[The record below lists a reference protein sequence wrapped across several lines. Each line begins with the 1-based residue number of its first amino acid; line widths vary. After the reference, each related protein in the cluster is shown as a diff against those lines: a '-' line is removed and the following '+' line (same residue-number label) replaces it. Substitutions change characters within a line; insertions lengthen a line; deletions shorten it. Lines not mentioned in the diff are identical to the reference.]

1 MIDALKCIIPY
12 ISGLY
17 TLPWILVGFV
27 VTNILSFIVDP
38 DRLDLVMKRIGLII
52 LYCFVPI
59 LIFRIFLDTVMGI
72 SEVRFLL
79 LSILCIAMMYLLAWL
94 YARYQIRRQNLD
106 PDRAALYLKTM
117 VTNQGRSS
125 AFVGGAMLAI
135 PGWTVDAAI
144 FMAMVGIMLF
154 AVMPYIL
161 AHMSS
166 NKRKTPEPKMVLPWF
181 LRFYPWFFISFV
193 AAAIIMQKTTGI
205 KSSDLGN
212 FGVIL
217 RFYAAFT
224 IPAAL
229 YYVGSGIH
237 LRDLK
242 LTELRK
248 LLGLT
253 IDSGTEHWDWVRQI
267 FRLTTLYTPLLFAII
282 FGILLYLRLIPGA
295 WFAVIILNTVLPI
308 TGTNMF
314 LVPYGLDKRATA
326 HSVTWST
333 IVNVPIVVILIE
345 VFSRFLS

>member
-1 MIDALKCIIPY
+1 MIDLLRSIIPY

-27 VTNILSFIVDP
+27 VTNLLSFLVDP
-38 DRLDLVMKRIGLII
+38 DRLDTLMKRIGLII

-72 SEVRFLL
+72 SELRFLL
-79 LSILCIAMMYLLAWL
+79 LSILCIALMYLLAWL
-94 YARYQIRRQNLD
+94 YAKYQIRRQGLE
-106 PDRAALYLKTM
+106 PDKAALYLKTV

-166 NKRKTPEPKMVLPWF
+166 NKRKAPELKLVLPWF

-193 AAAIIMQKTTGI
+193 LAAIIMQKSTGI
-205 KSSDLGN
+205 STADLGN

-217 RFYAAFT
+217 RFYSALT

-242 LTELRK
+242 LTELQK
-248 LLGLT
+248 LLGVVE
-253 IDSGTEHWDWVRQI
+253 DAGTEHWSWVRQI
-267 FRLTTLYTPLLFAII
+267 FRLTTIYTPLLFALV
-282 FGILLYLRLIPGA
+282 FGLLLHFKLIPGA

-345 VFSRFLS
+345 IFSRYLG

>member
-1 MIDALKCIIPY
+1 MIEVIRSIIPY

-17 TLPWILVGFV
+17 TLPWIFVGFI
-27 VTNILSFIVDP
+27 VTNLLAFVWNP
-38 DRLDLVMKRIGLII
+38 DRLDVVMKRIGLII

-72 SEVRFLL
+72 SELRFLI
-79 LSILCIAMMYLLAWL
+79 LSTVCIAMMYAVAWI
-94 YARYQIRRQNLD
+94 YSIYQIRRQALGTD
-106 PDRAALYLKTM
+106 KAALYMKTI

-161 AHMSS
+161 AHMSL
-166 NKRKTPEPKMVLPWF
+166 KARTELEFKKVLPWF
-181 LRFYPWFFISFV
+181 LRLYPWYFIAFVV
-193 AAAIIMQKTTGI
+193 AAVILQKTTGI
-205 KSSDLGN
+205 SSSVLGD
-212 FGVIL
+212 FGVVL
-217 RFYAAFT
+217 RFYAALT

-242 LTELRK
+242 LLELQK
-248 LLGLT
+248 LLGVVEDEG
-253 IDSGTEHWDWVRQI
+253 IEHWAWVRQI
-267 FRLTTLYTPLLFAII
+267 FRLTSIYTPLLFTVV
-282 FGILLYLRLIPGA
+282 FGILLYLKLIPGA

-333 IVNVPIVVILIE
+333 IINVPLVVILIE
-345 VFSRFLS
+345 VFSRYLG